1 MSSLFAS
8 LLEWARAYLV
18 PLGLPGLIL
27 TAFAESS
34 FFPIPPDI
42 ILIPLALLNP
52 ENAILYGLLATL
64 SSSAGAFLGYW
75 IGLKGGRPILRRIA
89 SEKAIEKA
97 EGFFNRYGA
106 WAVGIAAFTPIPY
119 KVFTIASG
127 TFMLKDLRA
136 FFLASLLGRGGR
148 FMAEVILIMLF
159 GESII
164 SFLTTHFEQV
174 TLLTG
179 VAAATALIVYGLI
192 KKRSRLRRPSS
203 PERDSHRYQLLPH
216 EEP

>member
-1 MSSLFAS
+1 MSSLFTS
-8 LLEWARAYLV
+8 LLEWARLHLV
-18 PLGLPGLIL
+18 PLGLPGLIF

-75 IGLKGGRPILRRIA
+75 IGLKGGRPVLRKLA
-89 SEKAIEKA
+89 SEKAVRKA
-97 EGFFNRYGA
+97 EDFFNRYGA
-106 WAVGIAAFTPIPY
+106 WAVGLAAFTPIPY

-127 TFMLKDLRA
+127 VFMLKDLRA

-148 FMAEVILIMLF
+148 FMAEAILIMLF

-164 SFLTTHFEQV
+164 SFLTTHFEQA
-174 TLLTG
+174 TLLIG
-179 VAAATALIVYGLI
+179 VAAAIALIAYSLI
-192 KKRSRLRRPSS
+192 KRRSRF
-203 PERDSHRYQLLPH
+203 
-216 EEP
+216 